1 MTETVQLTYDL
12 YTLPTAQH
20 RAGLA
25 GLLVVLDVMRRTV
38 GMGGLPEIK
47 QPEPG
52 LIRFELTQAELQQV
66 FDYLYTA
73 GVEEQS
79 SAQQR
84 KDRSGAPVEPLRID
98 VIDTTDAKTGKVKQQ
113 KRYIYPVVVPG
124 APFLRGLSM
133 PEPWLKLWREAV
145 WSTLRGIPKT
155 RGPYEE
161 RSRHERASEAT
172 KIWSQLLRGQRPAP
186 DGSPYVADVAS
197 SVYLGAQAHNAELVP
212 YCGRPSENLLLHFWP
227 VVMGV
232 GEAYQI
238 EIDKT
243 TGKVVEKPAGFVL
256 AIPDVA
262 ELDGFVKDFEA
273 SVDQL
278 SANIRGYRP
287 RDAICALPAEGGLQ
301 YLSHLSAMARHKL
314 AGGELRF
321 SVAGVEVSLIRKK
334 GNTIPVLASDRVSA
348 DRVLLDAY
356 EAQVKDCSDLALRA
370 SLLRNLLDGVP
381 WYSGLGRLFDTADAR
396 RFLGAGGGRF
406 AAAVGRKFDTE
417 ENV

>member
-38 GMGGLPEIK
+38 GMEGLPEIQK
-47 QPEPG
+47 PEPG
-52 LIRFELTQAELQQV
+52 LIRFELTQADLQQI

-73 GVEEQS
+73 SVEEQS
-79 SAQQR
+79 AAHQR
-84 KDRSGAPVEPLRID
+84 KDQSPLRVD
-98 VIDTTDAKTGKVKQQ
+98 VIDITDAKTGKVNQQ
-113 KRYIYPVVVPG
+113 KRYIYPAVVPG
-124 APFLRGLSM
+124 APFLRGLGM
-133 PEPWLKLWREAV
+133 PEVWLKLWREAV

-155 RGPYEE
+155 RGPYNE
-161 RSRHERASEAT
+161 RSRNERVTEAT
-172 KIWSQLLRGQRPAP
+172 KLWSQLLRGQRPAP
-186 DGSPYVADVAS
+186 DASPYVADVAS

-232 GEAYQI
+232 GEAYRI
-238 EIDKT
+238 EFNKT
-243 TGKVVEKPAGFVL
+243 TEKFEEKPAGFVL

-262 ELDGFVKDFEA
+262 ELDGFVKDFGA

-278 SANIRGYRP
+278 SAKIRGYRP
-287 RDAICALPAEGGLQ
+287 QDAICALPAEGGLL
-301 YLSHLSAMARHKL
+301 YLHHLGAIAKHKL

-321 SVAGVEVSLIRKK
+321 SVSGVEVSLIRRTGK
-334 GNTIPVLASDRVSA
+334 TITVLASDRVPA
-348 DRVLLDAY
+348 DPVLLDAY
-356 EAQVKDCSDLALRA
+356 EAQVKDCADLALRA

-381 WYSGLGRLFDTADAR
+381 CYSGLGRLFNTADAR
-396 RFLGAGGGRF
+396 RFLGTGGGRF
-406 AAAVGRKFDTE
+406 AAAVRRKFDME